1 VQRFIAFVV
10 RFKNYIALCVLV
22 VMSFSLMSFGDLA
35 QLGGFRAVIVGSIGW
50 MQSLFAWIPNPV
62 ALKSENTALR
72 ELNLQ
77 LSLESSRSRQ
87 AMVENTTLR
96 KMLELQPMVEYRLIA
111 ADVVGKTTTQMR
123 NYATINKGTADG
135 VKEGMSCVT
144 DAGLVGLIIGASD
157 HYAVVQLLLNRDT
170 RVAAKV
176 QRSRVDGIIGW
187 DGEQTLSLKNVPRS
201 FDVQAGDLVLTS
213 SYSAKYPPNVIIGRV
228 SQVTDENNSLFRK
241 VVVEPAVNFAT
252 VEQVFVVEFLPD
264 SERVALERDIEE
276 RQRQRARD

>member
-1 VQRFIAFVV
+1 MQRFIAFVV

>member
-1 VQRFIAFVV
+1 MQRFIAFVV

-123 NYATINKGTADG
+123 NYATINKGMADG

-170 RVAAKV
+170 RVAAKI

-228 SQVTDENNSLFRK
+228 SQVTDENNTLFRK

>member
-1 VQRFIAFVV
+1 MQRFIAFVV

-170 RVAAKV
+170 RVAAKI

-213 SYSAKYPPNVIIGRV
+213 NYSAKYPPNVIIGRV
-228 SQVTDENNSLFRK
+228 SQVADENNSLFRK

>member
-1 VQRFIAFVV
+1 MQRFIAFVV

-170 RVAAKV
+170 RVAAKI

-213 SYSAKYPPNVIIGRV
+213 NYSAKYPPNVIIGRV